1 MTNSSNSPTNGQKAD
16 NPKWFFWIDR
26 GGTFTDVIA
35 QSSAGALVV
44 HKLLS
49 ENLKLYADAALQG
62 IRDVLNIPSTAPI
75 PAERIAE
82 VRMCDRGNKYTIGT
96 QR

>member
-1 MTNSSNSPTNGQKAD
+1 MNSSNSPINKQKVG
-16 NPKWFFWIDR
+16 NLIWFFWIDR
-26 GGTFTDVIA
+26 GSTFTDVIA

-44 HKLLS
+44 HRLLS
-49 ENLKLYADAALQG
+49 ENLKLYAAAALQG

-82 VRMCDRGNKYTIGT
+82 VRMHDRGNKYTIGA